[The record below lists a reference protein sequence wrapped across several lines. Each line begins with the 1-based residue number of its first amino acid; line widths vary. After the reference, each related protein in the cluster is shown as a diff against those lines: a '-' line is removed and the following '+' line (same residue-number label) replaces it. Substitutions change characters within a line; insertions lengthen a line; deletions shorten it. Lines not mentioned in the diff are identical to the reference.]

1 MSLAQVSKVNIVSYS
16 RYGFFSGSWPHRV
29 SRLSTIALFISGVFP
44 AGAGELYF
52 MADALEKIHSTS
64 QGIDLGRFERGEQLP
79 GTYRVEIWL
88 NENYIR
94 TENISFVP
102 VNGIGLAPELN
113 RRELESLGVRVK
125 AFPEL
130 AMLPV
135 ETIITD
141 PGAFIPDATARLD
154 FDRQRLDISIPQSAL
169 NARARGTVD
178 PSLWNQGISAL
189 LVNYSISGSRSW
201 SRDGET
207 QDQLYTNLQSGINA
221 GPWRLRNYSTVTKNN
236 GKQSFSSLN
245 TTLSRDVQFLRGQ
258 FQVGETSTPGD
269 VFDSVMFRG
278 AQIFSDDTMLP
289 ESMRGFAPVI
299 RGIARTNA
307 TVTVKQNGY
316 TVYQTYVAPGS
327 FEIRDLYPTSAS
339 GDLDIVVTE
348 ADGSVQHF
356 VQPFSAVPVMLREGR
371 VKYALS
377 AGEYRTTKH
386 GAETP
391 SFGLGTLAYG
401 LSNHLTLYGGVLGA
415 SNYASGVLGTGL
427 SFGDIGSLSADV
439 TVADSQLD
447 DEKKRR
453 SRGQSYR
460 VQYSKTVA
468 TTATTVTLASYRY
481 STEGFYTF
489 QEVNEFSSQR
499 YNKRSRL
506 QLNLSQ
512 SLQSWGNFYI
522 SAYQQ
527 DYWSKRGYERNVSTG
542 FNTSISDINYSLG
555 YTYSETPGKNRKDQ
569 ILAFSLQVPLSKWLP
584 QSWASY
590 SVNMQKNGPETHQ
603 VGLSGTALADNNLSY
618 LVQQGYTS
626 SGGESRSA
634 VSGTYKGGYGT
645 VSAGYNHSRQNSQ
658 LNFGLQGG
666 IVGHEHGVT
675 FSQPLGDTVVLLEAQ
690 GAPGV
695 RVRNN
700 PGVRTDWRGY
710 AVVPYASAYQ
720 ENRIAIDTGSLG
732 PDVDVA
738 ESVVNVV
745 PTRGAVVRATF
756 NARTGYRALIT
767 LLYQNSPVPFG
778 AMVKLNE
785 SDTMSIVGSDG
796 EVYMSGLNDGDTI
809 TVRWGAK
816 TCRAKITLN
825 ALPGKIQRTTAACR

>member
-1 MSLAQVSKVNIVSYS
+1 MNTVSFSQNAI
-16 RYGFFSGSWPHRV
+16 FSGSGSHCV
-29 SRLSTIALFISGVFP
+29 CRLSTIAFLLSGIFP
-44 AGAGELYF
+44 AAADDVYF
-52 MADALEKIHSTS
+52 MADALEKTHSTS
-64 QGIDLGRFERGEQLP
+64 QDIDLSCFERGEQLP

-94 TENISFVP
+94 TENVSFVP
-102 VNGIGLAPELN
+102 VKGFGLAPELN
-113 RRELESLGVRVK
+113 RRVLESFGVRVK

-130 AMLPV
+130 AMLPAEV
-135 ETIITD
+135 IITD
-141 PGAFIPDATARLD
+141 PGAFIPDATTRLD
-154 FDRQRLDISIPQSAL
+154 FDKQRLDISIPQSAL
-169 NARARGTVD
+169 NTRARGTVD
-178 PSLWNQGISAL
+178 PSLWDQGISAL
-189 LVNYSISGSRSW
+189 LVNYSINGSRNW
-201 SRDGET
+201 SRYGET
-207 QDQLYTNLQSGINA
+207 QEQFYTNLQSGINV
-221 GPWRLRNYSTVTKNN
+221 GPWRLRNYSTATKNN

-278 AQIFSDDTMLP
+278 TQIFSDDTMLP
-289 ESMRGFAPVI
+289 ESMRGFAPII

-339 GDLDIVVTE
+339 GDLEIVVTE

-371 VKYALS
+371 IKYALS
-377 AGEYRTTKH
+377 VGEYRTTKH
-386 GAETP
+386 GALTP

-401 LSNHLTLYGGVLGA
+401 LNNNLTLYGGVLGA
-415 SNYASGVLGTGL
+415 SNYASGVFGTGL
-427 SFGDIGSLSADV
+427 SFGDIGSLSADI
-439 TVADSQLD
+439 TAAESQLV
-447 DEKKRR
+447 DEKNRR

-468 TTATTVTLASYRY
+468 ATDTTVTLASYRY

-522 SAYQQ
+522 AAYQQ

-555 YTYSETPGKNRKDQ
+555 YTYSETPGKDRKDQ
-569 ILAFSLQVPLSKWLP
+569 IIAFSLQVPLSKWLS

-603 VGLSGTALADNNLSY
+603 VGLSGTALDDNNLSY
-618 LVQQGYTS
+618 MVQQGYTS
-626 SGGESRSA
+626 SGGESRSSL
-634 VSGTYKGGYGT
+634 SGTYKGGHGT
-645 VSAGYNHSRQNSQ
+645 VSAGYNQSRQNSQ

-666 IVGHEHGVT
+666 IIGHEHGVT

-690 GAPGV
+690 GASGV

-700 PGVRTDWRGY
+700 PGVKTDSRGY

-720 ENRIAIDTGSLG
+720 ENRIALDTGSLG
-732 PDVDVA
+732 ADVDVA

-756 NARTGYRALIT
+756 NTRTGRRALIT
-767 LLYQNSPVPFG
+767 LMYQNSPVPFG
-778 AMVKLNE
+778 ATAKLNE
-785 SDTMSIVGSDG
+785 SDAMSIVGSDG
-796 EVYMSGLNDGDTI
+796 EVYMSGLNDGDGI
-809 TVRWGAK
+809 TVQWGAK

-825 ALPGKIQRTTAACR
+825 GLPGKIQRTTAVCR